1 MAEVSA
7 ELVYEMLK
15 RMQADISN
23 LKENG
28 RELRQ
33 DVISI
38 RGQLHTMQG
47 DINSFRASIGHIE
60 MRLDRIENRLDL
72 RELAERGQA
81 PFDLSS

>member
-1 MAEVSA
+1 MTEVSA

-15 RMQADISN
+15 RMHADISN
-23 LKENG
+23 VKESV

-33 DVISI
+33 DNISI
-38 RGQLHTMQG
+38 RSQLHTMQG
-47 DINSFRASIGHIE
+47 DIYKLRASVGHIE

-81 PFDLSS
+81 SFDLSS

>member
-23 LKENG
+23 VKESV

-33 DVISI
+33 DNISI
-38 RGQLHTMQG
+38 RSQLHTMQG
-47 DINSFRASIGHIE
+47 DINNLRASVGHIE
-60 MRLDRIENRLDL
+60 MRLDRIESRLDL

>member
-7 ELVYEMLK
+7 DLVFEMLK

-23 LKENG
+23 VKESV

-33 DVISI
+33 DNISI
-38 RGQLHTMQG
+38 RSQLHTMQG
-47 DINSFRASIGHIE
+47 DINNLRASVGHIE